1 MLGGCMGS
9 KIGVIPARLHSTR
22 FPKKILIDID
32 GKPMVVRTAE
42 QASKAKNLDKVII
55 AIDNDETRQAL
66 KSYDYELVMTSA
78 HHKSGSDRIAE
89 VISDM
94 KDIDVVINIQ
104 ADEPF
109 IDPALIDELVRS
121 HSDPATEMSTIISTQ
136 ISETDHTN
144 ESVVKAFLD
153 ENGFAVDF
161 KRNCVSK
168 YKHLGIYGFTKQ
180 ALLQFVSL
188 EQTLNE
194 KSRNLE
200 QMRAIDNG
208 IKIKSIITDKDSL
221 SINTIDDLNIIN
233 LKKVV

>member
-1 MLGGCMGS
+1 MGS

-32 GKPMVVRTAE
+32 GKPMVVHTAE

-66 KSYDYELVMTSA
+66 KSYDYELVMTSV

-136 ISETDHTN
+136 ISETD
-144 ESVVKAFLD
+144 
-153 ENGFAVDF
+153 
-161 KRNCVSK
+161 
-168 YKHLGIYGFTKQ
+168 GFTKQ

-194 KSRNLE
+194 KNRNLE

>member
-1 MLGGCMGS
+1 MES
-9 KIGVIPARLHSTR
+9 
-22 FPKKILIDID
+22 
-32 GKPMVVRTAE
+32 
-42 QASKAKNLDKVII
+42 
-55 AIDNDETRQAL
+55 RQAL